1 MKTIVIAGASGTI
14 GTALEKYLLEKG
26 NSVKRLVRRGE
37 SNDSEIFWDPKN
49 NKLDPKRLTGIDAVV
64 NLAGVG
70 IGDKKWSQK
79 RMDQILQSRIK
90 ATELLSETL
99 SGLKSDNGPAVLINA
114 SAIGY
119 YGSTGTTHITEETR
133 QGEGFLALVCSEWE
147 KSTREAE
154 KAGIRVAHARTGVVL
169 SSSGGLLKRLLPLF
183 KLGIGGQIGSGKQMM
198 SWISLRDEV
207 SAISWMLEK
216 EIEGAVNL
224 VSPEP
229 ASNLEF
235 TKTLGTLLKRPT
247 ILKVPTA
254 ALNLLYGKQ
263 LVEELMLSSQSVFPK
278 KLLDNNFSF
287 LDASLKDALS
297 YQIGSKS

>member
-26 NSVKRLVRRGE
+26 NSVKRLVRRSE
-37 SNDSEIFWDPKN
+37 SNESEIFWDPKN
-49 NKLDPKRLTGIDAVV
+49 NKLDPKRLTGIDAIV

-119 YGSTGTTHITEETR
+119 YGSTGTTHITEETK

-198 SWISLRDEV
+198 SWISLRDEI
-207 SAISWMLEK
+207 SAISWLLEK

>member
-1 MKTIVIAGASGTI
+1 LKTIVIAGASGTI

-26 NSVKRLVRRGE
+26 NSVKRLVRRSE
-37 SNDSEIFWDPKN
+37 SNESEIFWDPKN
-49 NKLDPKRLTGIDAVV
+49 NKLDPKRLTGIDAIV

-119 YGSTGTTHITEETR
+119 YGSTGTTHITEETK

-198 SWISLRDEV
+198 SWISLRDEI
-207 SAISWMLEK
+207 SAISWLLEK

-247 ILKVPTA
+247 ILKVPTT

-278 KLLDNNFSF
+278 KLQDNNFSF
-287 LDASLKDALS
+287 SDASLKEALS
-297 YQIGSKS
+297 YQIDSKS